1 MFKCKNYIYFLV
13 HGVQWKALFLKCT
26 LADIIGG
33 YQEKAFEDKEAR
45 TFGLSFSGKLSNWKE
60 ILFSNSLLQHSLVI
74 TIYYCPYLFLPKT
87 LIAPY
92 CEKNRLPLCVFYLI
106 VLNVHDCAM
115 YCLFCLFIVDN
126 LFAGI
131 MYDPRSKGLVTSN
144 KPGVLQ
150 FYLPQSDH
158 HAFSVSYL
166 PEII

>member
-1 MFKCKNYIYFLV
+1 M
-13 HGVQWKALFLKCT
+13 
-26 LADIIGG
+26 
-33 YQEKAFEDKEAR
+33 
-45 TFGLSFSGKLSNWKE
+45 
-60 ILFSNSLLQHSLVI
+60 FSNSLLRHSLVI

-115 YCLFCLFIVDN
+115 YCLSCLFIVDN

-131 MYDPRSKGLVTSN
+131 VYDPRSKGLVTSN

-158 HAFSVSYL
+158 HAFSVSYFTL
-166 PEII
+166 FVVVEN